1 MPPGRGET
9 DGRGARGRERA
20 PARRRPA
27 GRWRE
32 GRRADAQ
39 TGAVGPRLAAAIV
52 AVALAILV
60 TSAGVC
66 AETAEVRIVRTE
78 TPPTIDGRLDEPAW
92 RDAAVIADLTQ
103 VEPAEGRPPSQ
114 ATQVYLLYDRD
125 FLFIGVRARDSR
137 PDRIIARDM
146 ERDSAFRSDDHIA
159 FVVDTFLDRRN
170 GFRFRVNPLGAQA
183 DGLVENSRDIG
194 DDWDGIWYADAR
206 IDEAGWVAEIALPF
220 KTLSFDPDGNS
231 WGFNIER
238 VIRRNNEVVRWT
250 AADQDRELTAMGR
263 AGRIV
268 GISDVRQGIGLDVKP
283 AAVLRAFDQFAGGPA
298 VEAEPSL
305 DVTYRITPSLA
316 SVLTFNTDFAETEVD
331 ERQINLDRF
340 DLFFPEKRDFFLE
353 DAGIFEFGDLEQNG
367 RPFFSRRIG
376 LDDDGAVV
384 DLIAGGKITGR
395 QGPANLG
402 FLGVRTGETAQVDA
416 KNLFVART
424 AFNLLE
430 QSSAGFIVTHGNPTG
445 PESNTVV
452 GSDFSFRT
460 DRLFG
465 TDPLTGTLWAQRAFS
480 EGADGR
486 EWAYGGRLEYPADR
500 FAVDLEFKE
509 LQENFRPRLGF
520 VNRRN
525 IRQLDAASRLRF
537 RFAEDSLFRKLDT
550 GVETTFVANA
560 LDNTL
565 ETNETKVDLAKLETD
580 IGDEIN
586 ASYKFQYES
595 LDEDF
600 EIVDGIVIPQN
611 VYQFNRF
618 ALGGSLSPA
627 RPLAG
632 GLEIEGGQFFDGHS
646 VQGKPFVDWR
656 PSPHFFLALE
666 YERNEVFLPAGSFNT
681 NLVRSRVVVQ
691 FSPSL
696 IWQNLIQY
704 DDVSDSVGLNSRLRW
719 IVSPGNEA
727 FFVFNRLIDTAGGM
741 IDPQIDRDTETR
753 TEAVAKLVWTFR
765 F

>member
-1 MPPGRGET
+1 VPAGRCQT
-9 DGRGARGRERA
+9 DGRGTRSSERAAARGR
-20 PARRRPA
+20 P
-27 GRWRE
+27 E
-32 GRRADAQ
+32 GRRSGTERA
-39 TGAVGPRLAAAIV
+39 AVAGRIAAAIITAAWALV
-52 AVALAILV
+52 AA
-60 TSAGVC
+60 TAGVR
-66 AETAEVRIVRTE
+66 AQTAEVRVVRTD
-78 TPPTIDGRLDEPAW
+78 TPPTIDGRLDEEAW
-92 RDAAVIADLTQ
+92 RDAAVIRDLTQ

-125 FLFIGVRARDSR
+125 FLFIGVRARDSQ

-159 FVVDTFLDRRN
+159 FVIDTFLDRRN
-170 GFRFRVNPLGAQA
+170 GFLFRVNPLGAQA

-220 KTLSFDPDGNS
+220 KTVAFDPAGNA

-238 VIRRNNEVVRWT
+238 VIRRNNELVRWT

-283 AAVLRAFDQFAGGPA
+283 AAVVRAFEQFAGGPA
-298 VEAEPSL
+298 VEVEPSL

-331 ERQINLDRF
+331 ERRINLDRF

-384 DLIAGGKITGR
+384 DLIAGGKLTGR

-416 KNLFVART
+416 KNLFVGRT
-424 AFNLLE
+424 SFNILE

-445 PESNTVV
+445 PESNTVI
-452 GSDFSFRT
+452 GTDFSFRT

-465 TDPLTGTLWAQRAFS
+465 TDPLTATLWAQRAFT
-480 EGADGR
+480 EGVDGR

-500 FAVDLEFKE
+500 LALDLEFKE

-525 IRQLDAASRLRF
+525 IRQLDAAARFRF

-550 GVETTFVANA
+550 GAETTFVANA

-580 IGDEIN
+580 IGDEVS
-586 ASYKFQYES
+586 ASYKFQYEA

-600 EIVDGIVIPQN
+600 EIVDGIVIPED
-611 VYQFNRF
+611 VYQFHRV
-618 ALGGSLSPA
+618 AVAGSLAPA

-646 VQGKPFVDWR
+646 VQSKPFIEWR
-656 PSPHFFLALE
+656 PSPHFFVSFE
-666 YERNEVFLPAGSFNT
+666 YERNDVFLPDGNFNT
-681 NLVRSRVVVQ
+681 NLARSRIVVQ

-704 DDVSDSVGLNSRLRW
+704 DDVSDSVGINSRLRW
-719 IVSPGNEA
+719 IVAPDNET
-727 FFVFNRLIDTAGGM
+727 FLVFNRLIDTAGGT

-753 TEAVAKLVWTFR
+753 TEAVAKVVWTFR